1 MMMAELKKRDVEH
14 LLGNYDTN
22 PRDAILSS
30 LRIVFD
36 DAQLSWF
43 EALKRLPLQWNHD
56 AIGVLDND
64 ACDLL
69 VKHLVEHR
77 TLEKI

>member
-1 MMMAELKKRDVEH
+1 MAELRKRDVEH
-14 LLGNYDTN
+14 LLENYDIN
-22 PRDAILSS
+22 PRDALLSS

-36 DAQLSWF
+36 DVQLSWL
-43 EALKRLPLQWNHD
+43 EALERLPLQWNRD
-56 AIGVLDND
+56 AIGALDTN